1 MTRPEYI
8 RRKRRRQKIKRNVIS
23 FLVGCVI
30 AIPFCIGHYY
40 SVKHY
45 EEVRKEWVMEQ
56 IQRDQ
61 EIERERQ
68 KALEEDFYYIPDSAA
83 LHSEGGDDL

>member
-1 MTRPEYI
+1 MTRSEYI

-23 FLVGCVI
+23 FLLGCVI

-68 KALEEDFYYIPDSAA
+68 KALEEDYYIPDSAA
-83 LHSEGGDDL
+83 LHSEGGDGL